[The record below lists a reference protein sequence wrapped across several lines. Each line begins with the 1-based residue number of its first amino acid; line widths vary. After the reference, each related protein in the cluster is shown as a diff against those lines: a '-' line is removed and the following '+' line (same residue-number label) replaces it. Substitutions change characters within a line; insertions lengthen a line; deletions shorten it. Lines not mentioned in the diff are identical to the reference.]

1 MALHLDFRV
10 LFPATNI
17 SRHVV
22 EHDFFLE
29 ELVHLALNR
38 IFISS
43 SNKGCGIVNAGHR
56 IKVFVLTGVDSANS
70 EIIIEQVLAM
80 ASVWNTVVDEKL
92 QHNFDG
98 SLTMEA

>member
-17 SRHVV
+17 SGHVV
-22 EHDFFLE
+22 EHNLFLE
-29 ELVHLALNR
+29 ELVHLTLNR
-38 IFISS
+38 IFITGSY
-43 SNKGCGIVNAGHR
+43 KGGRVVDAGHS
-56 IKVFVLTGVDSANS
+56 VEVLVLTRVDPANS